1 MEMNEKLSKYLDNEF
16 SPYVETN
23 SVKELKEELMNN
35 LQEKLNDLRE
45 QGHDDE
51 TAFSMT
57 IKSIGDISE
66 MLDSNAEK
74 QTMLQQQEKEMD
86 FTKMDLREADLGVSL
101 KKAEFSK
108 SDLRDADFTEAN
120 LSYSSFIVCDL
131 RNVIFD
137 GANLTGAK
145 LSKSDLSK
153 TSFKHAKLNNTDLSY
168 SDLSGVPFE
177 NQIFN
182 GTNFYSSGLKG
193 TNFKNAVFKNASF
206 KYAYA
211 CNKAN
216 FDGATMDKVT
226 YAVLKKNKADLT
238 NVTVI

>member
-1 MEMNEKLSKYLDNEF
+1 M
-16 SPYVETN
+16 
-23 SVKELKEELMNN
+23 
-35 LQEKLNDLRE
+35 
-45 QGHDDE
+45 
-51 TAFSMT
+51 
-57 IKSIGDISE
+57 
-66 MLDSNAEK
+66 
-74 QTMLQQQEKEMD
+74 
-86 FTKMDLREADLGVSL
+86 
-101 KKAEFSK
+101 
-108 SDLRDADFTEAN
+108 
-120 LSYSSFIVCDL
+120 
-131 RNVIFD
+131 
-137 GANLTGAK
+137 
-145 LSKSDLSK
+145 
-153 TSFKHAKLNNTDLSY
+153 NNTDLSY

-193 TNFKNAVFKNASF
+193 TNFKHAVFKNASF